1 MLMKHA
7 TDSTTQQTTTLRT
20 NLCEKSILIVILFFN
35 LREITNSSLFIT
47 EKEERGEEMMSSDVS
62 EL

>member
-1 MLMKHA
+1 
-7 TDSTTQQTTTLRT
+7 
-20 NLCEKSILIVILFFN
+20 

>member
-1 MLMKHA
+1 MKHA